1 MRVNGTT
8 RNMVPPTV
16 AAATCRHPAR
26 RAGIVVRSYPQQS
39 NQNVCHSDRSV
50 SGVEESTTWD
60 DEPPQDKICCLRRF
74 LDSVSLAR
82 NDMPGG
88 GFVLSTR
95 VIFAT
100 VPAPRRGCSGD
111 ESSPLHCS
119 VYRVLPFIRTGCIC
133 HVAGGRLPPLWRCT
147 TFSHFLESK
156 TVIDTLYIR

>member
-1 MRVNGTT
+1 
-8 RNMVPPTV
+8 MVPPTV
-16 AAATCRHPAR
+16 AAAICRQPAR
-26 RAGIVVRSYPQQS
+26 RAGVVVRLYPQQS

-100 VPAPRRGCSGD
+100 VPAPRRGWSGD
-111 ESSPLHCS
+111 ESSPLHW
-119 VYRVLPFIRTGCIC
+119 VPYIRYYHSTEQVVIDT
-133 HVAGGRLPPLWRCT
+133 WRAADCRPYGNVPRFPH
-147 TFSHFLESK
+147 FSKHK
-156 TVIDTLYIR
+156 TVIVTLNIR